1 MPVHKTLLPI
11 FGSIGGALPGIGT
24 AITTGRGIRDA
35 LFRGGSNNKAEKRRG
50 TELKFGGQT
59 RSIGNEGFRSL
70 GTGGSSEPGGCPDG
84 FSVGPSGGCERAKS
98 ITGPGNCAPGTF
110 WDPELQ
116 FCVSPDSDFGG
127 RQLADQF
134 GQAVMGRFGAG
145 LLPAVRQGVTLRC
158 PRGAVLGID
167 SICYNRKDIDNDE
180 RKWPRGRRPLL
191 TGGDLNAITRANRAA
206 RRVEATTKRLQSM
219 GMMKKPAT
227 RRALPRHQHAKQIA
241 AVSV

>member
-1 MPVHKTLLPI
+1 MPFHHRITGLI
-11 FGSIGGALPGIGT
+11 SDIGGALPGVGT
-24 AITTGRGIRDA
+24 AITTVTAARNLLLPGSTRTSAKA
-35 LFRGGSNNKAEKRRG
+35 LKREA
-50 TELKFGGQT
+50 TQLKNRT
-59 RSIGNEGFRSL
+59 INTTLPL
-70 GTGGSSEPGGCPDG
+70 GLGGSSEPGGCPDG

-98 ITGPGNCAPGTF
+98 FSGPGNCAPGTF

-145 LLPAVRQGVTLRC
+145 LLPQVRQGVTLRC

-167 SICYNRKDIDNDE
+167 SICYNRKDLDNDE

-219 GMMKKPAT
+219 GMMKKPAS